1 MRIIYIL
8 LTLLLSLYI
17 LKKYVRLNKT
27 DCLII
32 FIFFLF
38 NFYYLLKE
46 KNTILLVLNLLINS
60 FLILVFIVDKK
71 EMWIPD
77 LSVISILILQSL
89 KVFSNCLLYSEKI
102 KFSGI
107 IIVVIYSFI
116 FFLISFTM
124 KKELIGFGDLKL
136 LFVLAIDKQIMEVVF
151 MLLTASILGI
161 IINIK
166 KKGKFPFGPEIV
178 ISYLLMLI

>member
-89 KVFSNCLLYSEKI
+89 KVFSNCLLY
-102 KFSGI
+102 
-107 IIVVIYSFI
+107 
-116 FFLISFTM
+116 
-124 KKELIGFGDLKL
+124 
-136 LFVLAIDKQIMEVVF
+136 
-151 MLLTASILGI
+151 
-161 IINIK
+161 
-166 KKGKFPFGPEIV
+166 
-178 ISYLLMLI
+178 